1 MQGLLQL
8 GTLDGVAGHQVV
20 LDGDVGFGEGQ
31 VGHLGVDLGI
41 QGLHGQGALFR
52 LGGADFHAGA
62 AAQAVFGVH
71 LHAELHAGQ
80 FLALGR
86 HGHEAF
92 GSAGQ
97 FFVIGDHGADG
108 GVGAHEGALAAL
120 DAVVGHPFGHVD
132 GHTALFTGS
141 GAQRH
146 DAGGFHGG
154 HGQLVAALGQD
165 GTHHT
170 GDVVVV
176 AAMADFGTFGGVSP
190 GFGVLDLDQG
200 VHALVHG
207 GDVHVDDLVALHA
220 VGLLDGFL
228 QQGHGL
234 VEVDHVGQLEE
245 SGLHDHV
252 DAAAQTHF
260 LGHGNGVNV
269 EELQVLAGDGALHG
283 SRQVLFHVF
292 QRPVGVQHEGTAVL
306 DAVQDVVLG
315 DIGGLVAG
323 DVVGLGD
330 EVGRLDGALAEA
342 QVGHGEA
349 TGLLGVVSE
358 VGLSVHVGVVTDDL
372 DGLLVGTHGT
382 VGAQTEELALHGA
395 GGHGVD
401 LFFNVEAQVGH
412 VVVDAH
418 GEVVLGSQAQHVV
431 EHGLGHAG
439 GEVLGAQTVTAAHD
453 GGSFALFHEGSA
465 HVLVQGLAQGTGFLG
480 AVEDGDGGG
489 GGGDGLQQVFGREGT
504 EQMHFHQTH
513 ALAAFVQVVDGFL
526 DDFTGRTH
534 ADDHA
539 VGFGVA
545 HIVEQAML
553 AAGDGGH
560 FLHVFQHDAGHGV
573 IVQVAGFA
581 VLEEDVGVLGG
592 AADMGMFRVH
602 GIGAELFDLV
612 PGNQLADV
620 FVIDGLDLLHF
631 VRGTE
636 TVEEVA
642 EGHAGVKGG
651 QVGDQGHVHAFLHRR
666 GAEEGKTGLAAGHD
680 VLMVTE
686 DGQGVGSQGTGR
698 NMEDAG
704 QQFAG
709 DLVHV
714 GDHEQQALGS
724 GVGAGQRTGSQ
735 HTVHGTGGAGFGLHF
750 THGHGLAHQVLA
762 TLGSHFVH
770 DFAHDGRRGNGV
782 NGSRVRQSVGNIR
795 GGVIAVH
802 GFHFRHLFL
811 LARLSWRACFS
822 GMDTPASGG
831 LVQTERIHRIMPWHE
846 AGAARAEEARK
857 NGRDRACSQ
866 WMSPTTKLFA

>member
-1 MQGLLQL
+1 
-8 GTLDGVAGHQVV
+8 
-20 LDGDVGFGEGQ
+20 
-31 VGHLGVDLGI
+31 
-41 QGLHGQGALFR
+41 
-52 LGGADFHAGA
+52 
-62 AAQAVFGVH
+62 
-71 LHAELHAGQ
+71 
-80 FLALGR
+80 
-86 HGHEAF
+86 
-92 GSAGQ
+92 
-97 FFVIGDHGADG
+97 
-108 GVGAHEGALAAL
+108 
-120 DAVVGHPFGHVD
+120 
-132 GHTALFTGS
+132 
-141 GAQRH
+141 
-146 DAGGFHGG
+146 
-154 HGQLVAALGQD
+154 
-165 GTHHT
+165 
-170 GDVVVV
+170 
-176 AAMADFGTFGGVSP
+176 MADFGAFGGVSP

-234 VEVDHVGQLEE
+234 VEVDDVGQLEE
-245 SGLHDHV
+245 GGLHDHV

-260 LGHGNGVNV
+260 LGHGNGVNI

-349 TGLLGVVSE
+349 AGLLGVVSE
-358 VGLSVHVGVVTDDL
+358 VGLGVHVGVVADDL
-372 DGLLVGTHGT
+372 DGLLVGTHGA

-418 GEVVLGSQAQHVV
+418 GEVVLGGQAQHVV

-453 GGSFALFHEGSA
+453 GGSFALFHEGRA

-504 EQMHFHQTH
+504 EQMHFHQAH

-526 DDFTGRTH
+526 DDFTGGTH

-539 VGFGVA
+539 VGFGMA

-612 PGNQLADV
+612 PGHQLADV
-620 FVIDGLDLLHF
+620 FVVDGLDLLHF
-631 VRGTE
+631 VGGTE

-651 QVGDQGHVHAFLHRR
+651 QMGDQGQVHAFLHRG

-680 VLMVTE
+680 VLVVTE
-686 DGQGVGSQGTGR
+686 DGQRVGSQGTGR

-704 QQFAG
+704 KQFTG

-724 GVGAGQRTGSQ
+724 GVGAGQGAGGQ
-735 HTVHGTGGAGFGLHF
+735 HAVHGTGGTGFGLHF
-750 THGHGLAHQVLA
+750 NNFKLLAEHVLLALAGPDVGVLAH
-762 TLGSHFVH
+762 
-770 DFAHDGRRGNGV
+770 RRGRGD
-782 NGSRVRQSVGNIR
+782 RVDRRHLAERVGNVR
-795 GGVIAVH
+795 RRVIPVD
-802 GFHFRHLFL
+802 GLHF
-811 LARLSWRACFS
+811 FS
-822 GMDTPASGG
+822 HDSS
-831 LVQTERIHRIMPWHE
+831 VI
-846 AGAARAEEARK
+846 
-857 NGRDRACSQ
+857 D
-866 WMSPTTKLFA
+866 